1 MNQITDTILM
11 VRPRHFGYN
20 PETAN
25 NNSFQSNDTTL
36 STAEISKK
44 ALGEFDNFVA
54 KLRSAGIRIVVVQDS
69 EQPVKTDAVFPN
81 NWFTTHEQ
89 GELVT
94 YPMFSPIRRT
104 ERQAYAVA
112 TLESG
117 FEINKWVHL
126 EDKELE
132 GRFLEGTGSMIL
144 DRMNRIVYAC
154 RSIRTDE
161 GLLDEFC
168 RWMGYEAVIF
178 DAYDREGIPIYH
190 TNVMMALGTT
200 YVVICMDAIRNEEQ
214 RLILNECF
222 ERTGK
227 EVIAISLE
235 QMNSFAGNMLQVSNT
250 DWTRSYLV
258 MSQQA
263 YLSLLPEQI
272 DRISRHSEIL
282 SSPLDTIE
290 TFGGGSARCM
300 MAEVFLQPK
309 PVEETEESNSQM
321 QGTQDRR

>member
-1 MNQITDTILM
+1 MNQITHTILM
-11 VRPRHFGYN
+11 VRPRHFGFN

-25 NNSFQSNDTTL
+25 NNSFQSNTSRL
-36 STAEISKK
+36 SATEISAK
-44 ALGEFDNFVA
+44 AVEEFDAFVA
-54 KLRSAGIRIVVVQDS
+54 KLRGAGIEVIVVQDS
-69 EQPVKTDAVFPN
+69 DQPAKTDAVFPN

-104 ERQAYAVA
+104 ERQDYAIEQLA
-112 TLESG
+112 AD
-117 FEINKWVHL
+117 FEINKWIHL

-144 DRMNRIVYAC
+144 DRVNRIVYAC

-161 GLLDEFC
+161 GLMDEFC
-168 RWMGYEAVIF
+168 RWMDYEAVIF

-200 YVVICMDAIRNEEQ
+200 YVVICLDAIRNEEQ

-227 EVIAISLE
+227 EVITISLE
-235 QMNSFAGNMLQVSNT
+235 QMNAFAGNMLQVRNT
-250 DWTRSYLV
+250 EGDKTFLV
-258 MSQQA
+258 MSEQA
-263 YLSLLPEQI
+263 YRSLMPEQI
-272 DRISRHSEIL
+272 DRIKRHSEML
-282 SSPLDTIE
+282 YSPIYTIE

-300 MAEVFLQPK
+300 MAEVFLERKAK
-309 PVEETEESNSQM
+309 PEV
-321 QGTQDRR
+321 R

>member
-25 NNSFQSNDTTL
+25 NNSFQRSPSQI
-36 STAEISKK
+36 STKEISEK
-44 ALGEFDNFVA
+44 AIQEFDAFVE
-54 KLRSAGIRIVVVQDS
+54 KLRAAAIEILMVQDS
-69 EQPVKTDAVFPN
+69 NQPVKTDAVFPN

-104 ERQAYAVA
+104 ERQAYVIEQLGAK
-112 TLESG
+112 
-117 FEINKWVHL
+117 FKINKWVHL

-132 GRFLEGTGSMIL
+132 GRFLEGTGSMIM
-144 DRMNRIVYAC
+144 DRVNRLLYAG

-161 GLLDEFC
+161 GLIEEFC

-178 DAYDREGIPIYH
+178 DAYDQNGIPIYH
-190 TNVMMALGTT
+190 TNVMMALGTS
-200 YVVICMDAIRNEEQ
+200 YVVICMDAIHNEEQ

-227 EVIAISLE
+227 EVISISLE
-235 QMNSFAGNMLQVSNT
+235 QMNAFAGNMLQVRNRKGDAT
-250 DWTRSYLV
+250 FLV
-258 MSQQA
+258 MSEQA
-263 YLSLLPEQI
+263 YASLLPEQI
-272 DRISRHSEIL
+272 DRIQRHSRIL
-282 SSPLDTIE
+282 HSPLYTIE

-300 MAEVFLQPK
+300 MAEVFLERK
-309 PVEETEESNSQM
+309 SE
-321 QGTQDRR
+321 